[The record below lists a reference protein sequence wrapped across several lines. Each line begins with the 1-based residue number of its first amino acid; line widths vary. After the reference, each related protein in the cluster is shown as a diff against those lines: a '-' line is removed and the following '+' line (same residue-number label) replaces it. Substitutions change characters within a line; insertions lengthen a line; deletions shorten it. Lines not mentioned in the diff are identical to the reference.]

1 MLVPQPGFGT
11 FRVHD
16 KGFFPGEELLLV
28 RIPGLHS
35 IHDEEPVAVY
45 QRALWTLFGSLAA
58 LELCTDRLKSMALPL
73 LGGTRGYEIK
83 DLMRAILEQ
92 SLSWLKATRFMNTVN
107 FYLIDQPHIDEWALA
122 MDEVLG
128 RKFVDTAQNELIRAL
143 RDEILARLTA
153 NTIESPSDKLRTCV
167 ETLCETLQQQRVS
180 IDRVAT
186 DGRRFAGKRPV
197 LDVIRGR
204 SRRLGNGRPRASVR
218 RCG

>member
-1 MLVPQPGFGT
+1 MVLERAAERFGLTYNSYEPMLVPRRGFGT

-16 KGFFPGEELLLV
+16 KGQFPGEELLLV
-28 RIPGLHS
+28 RIPSPRSTNDNEQPIS
-35 IHDEEPVAVY
+35 IYH
-45 QRALWTLFGSLAA
+45 RALWTLFGSLAA
-58 LELCTDRLKSMALPL
+58 LELRSDRLKSMALPL

-92 SLSWLKATRFMNTVN
+92 SLSWLKAARFMNAVN

-153 NTIESPSDKLRTCV
+153 NTIESPSDNLRTCL
-167 ETLCETLQQQRVS
+167 ESLRESLQQQRIS

-186 DGRRFAGKRPV
+186 DG
-197 LDVIRGR
+197 
-204 SRRLGNGRPRASVR
+204 
-218 RCG
+218 